1 MFSVAL
7 AAKVVYV
14 RDVGR
19 GNLGLRPTNPEAG
32 GPPVL
37 VFLDVNGWHAYEE
50 GQYPKWPNQAQLSG
64 FWKTIAA
71 HNTEMKNEL
80 KGHLDEHQDANQCRA
95 VSWPRF
101 VFTTDGDRGESQIN
115 MGRRT
120 HDFDGLDTGGWM
132 WDSDPKRR
140 FGFMAVVT
148 PSDGEAPS
156 KDKVDQL
163 MSLWGEKATKVAL
176 LVG

>member
-80 KGHLDEHQDANQCRA
+80 KGLVEQYHTSQRRSVSELCRLHRRPRAGEYIHTVDDIHLVLPIPRNFPLFPIVYRVRNKLMQDVDHQQQCHA
-95 VSWPRF
+95 GLSVSVEIR
-101 VFTTDGDRGESQIN
+101 
-115 MGRRT
+115 
-120 HDFDGLDTGGWM
+120 L
-132 WDSDPKRR
+132 
-140 FGFMAVVT
+140 
-148 PSDGEAPS
+148 
-156 KDKVDQL
+156 
-163 MSLWGEKATKVAL
+163 
-176 LVG
+176 